1 MAWTILLDYTKITC
15 NIDIPFKGGKTP
27 NVRMSFKAYD
37 FDACKVAVTRMAE
50 NEENDQFFF
59 WSPWNNLP
67 HEKHLSNCY
76 VFRTCSEGE
85 RSFIKILG
93 TTYQSRGGKLML
105 FM

>member
-1 MAWTILLDYTKITC
+1 MDNDQTTC
-15 NIDIPFKGGKTP
+15 NIDIPFEEGKTP
-27 NVRMSFKAYD
+27 NVRLSFRTYD
-37 FDACKVAVTRMAE
+37 FDECKAVATTMAE

-85 RSFIKILG
+85 RSFIKIPG
-93 TTYQSRGGKLML
+93 TTYQSRGGK
-105 FM
+105 